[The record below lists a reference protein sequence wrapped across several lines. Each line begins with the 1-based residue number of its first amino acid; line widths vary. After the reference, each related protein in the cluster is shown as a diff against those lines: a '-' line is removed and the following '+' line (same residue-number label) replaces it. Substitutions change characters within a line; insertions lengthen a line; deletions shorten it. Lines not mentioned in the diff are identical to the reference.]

1 MCGDFLRLFR
11 VESDK
16 KFIEYKVQDFKDEH
30 REEDLE
36 YLLES
41 NPDAI
46 LDEELMIIGRQVITN
61 LNTSLDL
68 LGLDRTGNSAVI
80 ELKRDRTPRDT
91 IAQTLEYAS
100 YIEQLNYN
108 QLERIYQNYTDN
120 KEESLADQHRTFFN
134 LEEGDAVNFNK
145 EQHIIVVGSNISKE
159 IRQQASY
166 LNRKGIPTTC
176 VEFYYFKTASGETLL
191 STDVAISGDTSTREI
206 STQSRTK
213 TTRSA
218 FLESLDENGR
228 EFFVQLLDKLTQ
240 QGLVIHWGT
249 VGFSFNVDFNGT
261 HVSICEGYPP
271 KLKARKNASVYG
283 IFTAID
289 KKLADTDKLVEKFKE
304 QFIETGFFV
313 SSGKNVRWTIVSKPS
328 MEHIQRIV
336 DVYAD
341 LAEQLK
347 YYQIR
352 E

>member
-1 MCGDFLRLFR
+1 MRLFR

-46 LDEELMIIGRQVITN
+46 LDEEIMIIGRQVKTN
-61 LNTSLDL
+61 FNTFLDL

-80 ELKRDRTPRDT
+80 ELKRDKTPRDT
-91 IAQTLEYAS
+91 IAQALEYAS
-100 YIEQLNYN
+100 YIEQLDYGK
-108 QLERIYQNYTDN
+108 LERIYQDYTDN
-120 KEESLADQHRTFFN
+120 NEDSLADQHSTFFD
-134 LEEGDAVNFNK
+134 LEEGDAVIYNK
-145 EQHIIVVGSNISKE
+145 EQHIIVVGSDISRE
-159 IRQQASY
+159 IRQQALY

-191 STDVAISGDTSTREI
+191 STDVTISGDASTREI
-206 STQSRTK
+206 STKSRTK
-213 TTRSA
+213 TTRSV

-228 EFFVQLLDKLTQ
+228 IFFDQLLDRSTQ

-249 VGFSFNVDFNGT
+249 VGFSINVDFEGT
-261 HVSICEGYPP
+261 RVGICQGYPP
-271 KLKARKNASVYG
+271 KLKARKKSSVYG
-283 IFTAID
+283 IFTAIEN
-289 KKLADTDKLVEKFKE
+289 KLADADKLVEDFKKRF
-304 QFIETGFFV
+304 QETGFFV
-313 SSGKNVRWTIVSKPS
+313 SSGKNMRWTIDSKPS
-328 MEHIQRIV
+328 MESIHSIV
-336 DVYAD
+336 EVFID

-347 YYQIR
+347 HYQIR

>member
-1 MCGDFLRLFR
+1 M
-11 VESDK
+11 ESDK

-46 LDEELMIIGRQVITN
+46 LDEELMIIGRQVTTN
-61 LNTSLDL
+61 LNTYVDL

-91 IAQTLEYAS
+91 IAQALEYAS
-100 YIEQLNYN
+100 YIEQLDYS
-108 QLERIYQNYTDN
+108 QLERIYQNYTEN
-120 KEESLADQHRTFFN
+120 IEESLADQHRTFFD

-145 EQHIIVVGSNISKE
+145 EQHIIVVGSNISRE

-176 VEFYYFKTASGETLL
+176 VEFSYFQTVSGETLL

-206 STQSRTK
+206 STKSRTQ

-218 FLESLDENGR
+218 FLESLDDNSR
-228 EFFVQLLDKLTQ
+228 KFFDQLLDRLTQ

-249 VGFSFNVDFNGT
+249 VGFSFNVDFEGT
-261 HVSICEGYPP
+261 HVGICQGYPP
-271 KLKARKNASVYG
+271 KLKARKNSSVYG
-283 IFTAID
+283 IFTAIEN
-289 KKLADTDKLVEKFKE
+289 KLADTDKLVEDFKE
-304 QFIETGFFV
+304 RFQETGFFMP
-313 SSGKNVRWTIVSKPS
+313 SGKNVRWTIVSKPS
-328 MEHIQRIV
+328 MENIQNIV
-336 DVYAD
+336 DVFAD

-347 YYQIR
+347 TYHLN

>member
-1 MCGDFLRLFR
+1 

-46 LDEELMIIGRQVITN
+46 LDEELMIIGRQVTTN
-61 LNTSLDL
+61 LNTYLDL

-100 YIEQLNYN
+100 YIEQLDYN
-108 QLERIYQNYTDN
+108 QLERIYQNYTEN
-120 KEESLADQHRTFFN
+120 KEESLADQHRTFFD

-145 EQHIIVVGSNISKE
+145 EQHLIVVGSDISRE
-159 IRQQASY
+159 IRQQASF

-191 STDVAISGDTSTREI
+191 STDVTISGDASTREI
-206 STQSRTK
+206 ATKSRTQ
-213 TTRSA
+213 TTRSV
-218 FLESLDENGR
+218 FLESLDDYGR
-228 EFFVQLLDKLTQ
+228 NFFDQLLERLTQ

-249 VGFSFNVDFNGT
+249 VGFSLNVDFEGT
-261 HVSICEGYPP
+261 HVGICQGYPP
-271 KLKARKNASVYG
+271 KLKARKNSSVYG
-283 IFTAID
+283 VFTAIEN
-289 KKLADTDKLVEKFKE
+289 KLADTDKLVEDFKE
-304 QFIETGFFV
+304 RFQETGFFV
-313 SSGKNVRWTIVSKPS
+313 PSGKNVRWTIDSKPS
-328 MEHIQRIV
+328 MDNIQHIV
-336 DVYAD
+336 DIYAD

-347 YYQIR
+347 NYQTS
-352 E
+352 

>member
-1 MCGDFLRLFR
+1 M
-11 VESDK
+11 ESDK
-16 KFIEYKVQDFKDEH
+16 KFIEYKVQDFKDEN

-46 LDEELMIIGRQVITN
+46 LDEELMIIGRQVTTN
-61 LNTSLDL
+61 LNTYVDL

-91 IAQTLEYAS
+91 IAQALEYAS
-100 YIEQLNYN
+100 YIEQLDYT
-108 QLERIYQNYTDN
+108 QLERIYQNYTEN
-120 KEESLADQHRTFFN
+120 KEESLADQHRTFFD

-145 EQHIIVVGSNISKE
+145 EQHIIVVGSNISRE

-176 VEFYYFKTASGETLL
+176 VEFSYFQTASGETLL
-191 STDVAISGDTSTREI
+191 STDVAISGETSIREI
-206 STQSRTK
+206 STKSRTQ

-218 FLESLDENGR
+218 FLESLDDNSR
-228 EFFVQLLDKLTQ
+228 KFFDHLLDRLTQ

-249 VGFSFNVDFNGT
+249 VGFSFNVDFEGT
-261 HVSICEGYPP
+261 HVGICQGYPP
-271 KLKARKNASVYG
+271 KLKTRKNSSVYG
-283 IFTAID
+283 VFTAIEN
-289 KKLADTDKLVEKFKE
+289 KLADTDKLVEDFKE
-304 QFIETGFFV
+304 RFQETGFFV
-313 SSGKNVRWTIVSKPS
+313 PSGKNVRWTIISKPS
-328 MEHIQRIV
+328 MENIHSIV
-336 DVYAD
+336 GIFAD

-347 YYQIR
+347 NYQVR